1 MDHKE
6 WQAPWEESKNM
17 YFGLTWFR
25 MYIVQ
30 SQVIFILFCL
40 KSKKWGPGGKV
51 SLANRIGLDLVSHP
65 VGSVFLPQAKI
76 YFRYLKF
83 SVKI

>member
-1 MDHKE
+1 
-6 WQAPWEESKNM
+6 M

-65 VGSVFLPQAKI
+65 GQSFYHKPKNIFILLFF
-76 YFRYLKF
+76 YFFGKQNWT
-83 SVKI
+83 